1 MGKINFLLLTIISLF
16 LLVSVNAATV
26 SHPASEI
33 TAGTFGAGHF
43 TIKGLLNI
51 DTVNSY
57 SAIDFY
63 DNGVNKWG
71 IGKNPSN
78 KFYIDLAGVGNAL
91 TIDTNRRVGIQT
103 TSPDFPLDV
112 AGDVRWTG
120 TLQGGSVPWGR
131 LTSIPA
137 TATRW
142 SSWSEISGIP
152 AGFADGADN
161 VGAGVPSGF
170 VGFFNLGSCPSG
182 WSEVTGAK
190 GRYLVG
196 GGSTGATVGTA
207 LSNQEN
213 RAVGQHSHSVSDPG
227 HYHLT
232 RRECHG
238 FNCPGGAPKS
248 QHGGVTDERTT
259 SSGTGL
265 SISSS
270 GSVGGTN
277 APYIQFLVCQKN

>member
-1 MGKINFLLLTIISLF
+1 MGKINFLLLTIISLI

-33 TAGTFGAGHF
+33 TAGTFGAGDF

-51 DTVNSY
+51 DTVNTY

-63 DNGVNKWG
+63 DNGVNMWG
-71 IGKNPSN
+71 IGKNPGN
-78 KFYIDLAGVGNAL
+78 KFYIDLTGVGNAL

-103 TSPDFPLDV
+103 TSPNFPLDV

-120 TLQGGSVPWGR
+120 TLQGGSVPWSR
-131 LTSIPA
+131 LSSIP
-137 TATRW
+137 
-142 SSWSEISGIP
+142 S
-152 AGFADGADN
+152 GFADNVDN
-161 VGAGVPSGF
+161 VGTGVPSGF

-227 HYHLT
+227 HDHLT

-238 FNCPGGAPKS
+238 FNCPGNAPKS
-248 QHGGVTDERTT
+248 QYGGITDHRTT
-259 SSGTGL
+259 SSGTGV

>member
-1 MGKINFLLLTIISLF
+1 MGKINFLLLTIISLI

-33 TAGTFGAGHF
+33 TPGIFDAGDF

-71 IGKNPSN
+71 IGKNDIN
-78 KFYIDLAGVGNAL
+78 NFYISEFGIANRVVISPGGN
-91 TIDTNRRVGIQT
+91 VGIGT
-103 TSPDFPLDV
+103 DNPSKKLDV
-112 AGDVRWTG
+112 AGDVRWSG
-120 TLQGGSVPWGR
+120 TLQGGSVPWSR
-131 LTSIPA
+131 LSSIP
-137 TATRW
+137 
-142 SSWSEISGIP
+142 S
-152 AGFADGADN
+152 GFADNVDN
-161 VGAGVPSGF
+161 VGTGVPSGF

-182 WSEVTGAK
+182 WSEVTSAK